1 MNTYKITFKTWD
13 AIVLDYERQFMD
25 LSLYNDSYDLFLKVI
40 DNPKASI
47 LELGCGPGMIT
58 RYMMQRFP
66 KLNYTATDVSSQMIN
81 RAESNVP
88 QVKFKVL
95 DCRNLSSI
103 KQQFDGVI
111 CGFTLPY
118 LSKEDRLKLVSDCA
132 GLLSDK
138 GILYLSYVA
147 GDQTEPV
154 CMTDKEGN
162 SLYFYY
168 HQTKELK
175 KEIEMHEFQLIEI
188 INLVYKKK
196 EGVEEGHTVIIARKN
211 RISDLIV

>member
-13 AIVLDYERQFMD
+13 AIVLAYERQFMD
-25 LSLYNDSYDLFLKVI
+25 LNLYDDSYELFLSSLDKP
-40 DNPKASI
+40 NARI

-58 RYMMQRFP
+58 RFMIQRFP
-66 KLNYTATDVSSQMIN
+66 DLNYTASDVSAQMIN

-103 KQQFDGVI
+103 KQQVDGVI

-168 HQTKELK
+168 HQTEEFKKEL
-175 KEIEMHEFQLIEI
+175 EVHDFELIDT

-196 EGVEEGHTVIIARKN
+196 EGVEEEHTVIIARKK
-211 RISDLIV
+211 

>member
-13 AIVLDYERQFMD
+13 AIVLAYERQFMD
-25 LSLYNDSYDLFLKVI
+25 FNLYDDSYELFLSSLDKP
-40 DNPKASI
+40 NARI

-58 RYMMQRFP
+58 RFMIQRFP
-66 KLNYTATDVSSQMIN
+66 DLNYTASDVSAQMIN

-95 DCRNLSSI
+95 DCRNLSSM
-103 KQQFDGVI
+103 KQQVDGVI

-154 CMTDKEGN
+154 CMTDKKGN

-168 HQTKELK
+168 HQTEEFKKEL
-175 KEIEMHEFQLIEI
+175 EVHDFELIDT

-196 EGVEEGHTVIIARKN
+196 EGVEEEHTVIIARKK
-211 RISDLIV
+211 

>member
-13 AIVLDYERQFMD
+13 AIVLAYERQFMD
-25 LSLYNDSYDLFLKVI
+25 FNLYDDSYELFLSSLDKP
-40 DNPKASI
+40 NARI

-58 RYMMQRFP
+58 RFMIQRFP
-66 KLNYTATDVSSQMIN
+66 DLNYTASDVSAQMIN

-103 KQQFDGVI
+103 KQQVDGVI

-168 HQTKELK
+168 HQTEEFKKEL
-175 KEIEMHEFQLIEI
+175 EVHDFELIDT

-196 EGVEEGHTVIIARKN
+196 EGVEEEHTVIIARKK
-211 RISDLIV
+211 

>member
-13 AIVLDYERQFMD
+13 AIVLAYERQFMD
-25 LSLYNDSYDLFLKVI
+25 LNLYDDSYELFLSSLDKP
-40 DNPKASI
+40 NARI

-58 RYMMQRFP
+58 RFMIQRFP
-66 KLNYTATDVSSQMIN
+66 DLNYTASDVSAQMIN

-95 DCRNLSSI
+95 DCRDLSTVKQHFDSI
-103 KQQFDGVI
+103 I
-111 CGFTLPY
+111 CGFILPY
-118 LSKEDRLKLVSDCA
+118 ISKEDRLKLVSDCA

-168 HQTKELK
+168 HQTEEFKKEL
-175 KEIEMHEFQLIEI
+175 EVHDFELIDT

-196 EGVEEGHTVIIARKN
+196 EGVEEEHTVIIARKK
-211 RISDLIV
+211 

>member
-13 AIVLDYERQFMD
+13 AIVLAYERQFMD
-25 LSLYNDSYDLFLKVI
+25 LNLYDDSYELFLSSLDKP
-40 DNPKASI
+40 NARI

-58 RYMMQRFP
+58 RFMIQRFP
-66 KLNYTATDVSSQMIN
+66 DLNYTASDVSAQMIN

-95 DCRNLSSI
+95 DCRNLSSM
-103 KQQFDGVI
+103 KQQVDGVI

-154 CMTDKEGN
+154 CMTDKKGN

-168 HQTKELK
+168 HQTEEFKKEL
-175 KEIEMHEFQLIEI
+175 EVHDFELIDT

-196 EGVEEGHTVIIARKN
+196 EGVEEEHTVIIARKK
-211 RISDLIV
+211 